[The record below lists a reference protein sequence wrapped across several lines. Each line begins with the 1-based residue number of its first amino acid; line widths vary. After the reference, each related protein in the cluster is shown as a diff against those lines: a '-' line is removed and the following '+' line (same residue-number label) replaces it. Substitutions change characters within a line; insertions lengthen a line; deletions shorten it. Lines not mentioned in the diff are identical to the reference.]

1 MVEHRF
7 CKAGVRGSN
16 PLVSTLDVRA
26 VSVGGLAADGVR
38 VKGGRPVDVRDAI
51 ATIFPA
57 DELPTLRN
65 LCEQSINT
73 RETLAEKMQQIIDGV
88 DGINPGTVDVL
99 ACGSLARQEHSDAS
113 DVDYLIVSSSLPVR
127 FAALRDAGHQ
137 IHKVVADLDGK
148 PGASGIFGQTVGM
161 FDLIERVGLQDDTN
175 ISHTR
180 RMEILLESVSLT
192 SGDSRAKIVRAI
204 IDRYTT
210 SRSASRPPRFLIND
224 VLRYWRTITVDFQAK
239 RDGSHDQQKMILRYL
254 KLRITRKILLAS
266 SLLPLITFS
275 PSSGDR
281 DDYVNELATL
291 FDDPPLCRLIATTTR
306 LDDADAVENTR
317 VVCRVLDAFLA
328 ATCSNQQ
335 RQRFDGIDWDDREQD
350 ADYMELKES
359 ADGLDDALAAIF
371 TSPRVIEATKNY
383 MLF

>member
-1 MVEHRF
+1 M
-7 CKAGVRGSN
+7 
-16 PLVSTLDVRA
+16 
-26 VSVGGLAADGVR
+26 
-38 VKGGRPVDVRDAI
+38 DVRDAVAEI
-51 ATIFPA
+51 VPAA
-57 DELPTLRN
+57 DELRTLRD
-65 LCEQSINT
+65 LCTRSIST
-73 RETLAEKMQQIIDGV
+73 REMLAGKVQQIIEGV
-88 DGINPGTVDVL
+88 EGISPDTVDVL

-113 DVDYLIVSSSLPVR
+113 DVDYLIVSSSLR

-137 IHKVVADLDGK
+137 IHRLVAELDGK
-148 PGASGIFGQTVGM
+148 PGASGIFGQAVGM

-192 SGDSRAKIVRAI
+192 GGDIRSQIVRAI

-210 SRSASRPPRFLIND
+210 SRSSMGPPRFLIND

-266 SLLPLITFS
+266 SVLPLITVS
-275 PSSGDR
+275 PSSNDR
-281 DDYVNELATL
+281 DTYINELAAL

-317 VVCRVLDAFLA
+317 VVCRVLNDFLA
-328 ATCSNQQ
+328 ATGSKEQ

-350 ADYMELKES
+350 ADYMALKAS
-359 ADGLDDALAAIF
+359 ADELDDALAAIF
-371 TSPRVIEATKNY
+371 TSPNVIEATKSY